1 MTQYFITFERK
12 RGRTKWRE
20 MRQKEIERKK
30 ERNKQT
36 NKESNSQFL
45 FLRTLFEFR
54 TTLFSKLQNSVK
66 IFTLFFQIME
76 HHKSVNLF
84 QKS

>member
-30 ERNKQT
+30 ERK
-36 NKESNSQFL
+36 KETKKVILNFL

>member
-1 MTQYFITFERK
+1 
-12 RGRTKWRE
+12 

-30 ERNKQT
+30 QTNKQT
-36 NKESNSQFL
+36 KKVILNFL